1 MYSFLLPYNPNNE
14 NLLEKIF
21 FNINW
26 NELTNEE
33 IDLCNNELNLVDSL
47 ISNVYINKSLH
58 KCLNNAK
65 QQINDNEAKWGLLF
79 ALVFGSLLWLW
90 LCATLKKIE
99 LLGRK
104 IRISNYRKF
113 QVQNL
118 FFSKLNKP

>member
-26 NELTNEE
+26 NELTNEK
-33 IDLCNNELNLVDSL
+33 IDLCNNELNLVDTL

-65 QQINDNEAKWGLLF
+65 QQINDNEAKWDNIKKYTNSYEFIHTSVPGLKN
-79 ALVFGSLLWLW
+79 S
-90 LCATLKKIE
+90 
-99 LLGRK
+99 
-104 IRISNYRKF
+104 IS
-113 QVQNL
+113 QM
-118 FFSKLNKP
+118 KPLSRAF